1 MKTKTFRL
9 PLAAAAITALTVGLI
24 TLPGGDDALAAPV
37 TETKS
42 IAQECVEHRGAFSN
56 GSYLTLSPDNVTVEY
71 PQQVHPGETFT
82 VKLQPGQMAT
92 GDKDTGRMKYD
103 VKLPEGVA
111 ISNLRISGAGTG
123 FNNNPVVQRV
133 NASGAPDA
141 NGEFARI
148 WDGGHSV
155 NNGGNESD
163 SWGPFTSR
171 VGLQVDRHKQWRFPQ
186 IAFDVTA
193 PDTAGATIVTGLR
206 GAGTGAGPASRDNR
220 DNTMSMLARANVADA
235 VYCSAA
241 AAGRTLT
248 STQVVAR
255 GTETNF
261 AETSTDLEV
270 VTGSGPTTLTANVTH
285 VDGTPVTEGEVEFDF
300 GDGSPRAT
308 VAVVDGTATTTHT
321 YPELDDRNPVPYRAT
336 ARYLGVQGRTNPS
349 EDTTSVTVTPTPRE
363 QVQATVSLSGT
374 VKVDDAADGRV
385 PVELRASVG
394 AEDGKT
400 LPDGVEVVFHQG
412 DAEVGRATVVDG
424 VAATTV
430 SVPDE
435 KATLTFRAV
444 VSDMETDTQELT
456 GAEATT
462 DVDVAPVSRTSISV
476 ELEDDGVLVGRR
488 TTITAK
494 YSATPSI
501 PEGTE
506 VIFRADGVRIGTA
519 TVGADGVA
527 TIEHS
532 FDAAGPKR
540 ITALVEKREVDGRVY
555 PRAESEATVLT
566 VAAPAGQDTTTDL
579 TYTRPDVD
587 VEAEVLTGDLIRF
600 IATVDA
606 GDSAIEEGATVSF
619 FDGDTFLG
627 TAPVDPA
634 TGQAVL
640 DHRFAERGEHQI
652 RAVFNGQ
659 EKKDGEGVIT
669 EVLEPSESDPVTLD
683 VREHDVVIEEPAD
696 NPGDEPGDNPGDEPG
711 DNPSPN
717 PGDGSGSWG
726 SSGSSSGGFLA
737 SVIGFL
743 GSLGIIG
750 TFLMSI
756 FGLHAI

>member
-1 MKTKTFRL
+1 
-9 PLAAAAITALTVGLI
+9 
-24 TLPGGDDALAAPV
+24 
-37 TETKS
+37 
-42 IAQECVEHRGAFSN
+42 
-56 GSYLTLSPDNVTVEY
+56 
-71 PQQVHPGETFT
+71 
-82 VKLQPGQMAT
+82 MAT

-349 EDTTSVTVTPTPRE
+349 GDITSVTVTPTPRE

-385 PVELRASVG
+385 PVDLRASVG

-424 VAATTV
+424 V
-430 SVPDE
+430 
-435 KATLTFRAV
+435 
-444 VSDMETDTQELT
+444 
-456 GAEATT
+456 
-462 DVDVAPVSRTSISV
+462 
-476 ELEDDGVLVGRR
+476 LVGRR

-506 VIFRADGVRIGTA
+506 VIFRADGIRIGTT

-555 PRAESEATVLT
+555 PRAESEAAVLT

-634 TGQAVL
+634 TGQAVF

-683 VREHDVVIEEPAD
+683 VREHDVVIEEPGDEPGD

-737 SVIGFL
+737 SVIGFP

>member
-1 MKTKTFRL
+1 MKLKTFRL
-9 PLAAAAITALTVGLI
+9 PAAAAAVAALTFGLI

-37 TETKS
+37 TETKTVTNTCAVHKGWNS
-42 IAQECVEHRGAFSN
+42 TGPGTN
-56 GSYLTLSPDNVTVEY
+56 LTTENLTVTY
-71 PQQVHPGETFT
+71 PKQVLPGETFAIE
-82 VKLQPGQMAT
+82 LQPGQMTTTA
-92 GDKDTGRMKYD
+92 KQIGRIKYD
-103 VKLPEGVA
+103 FVLPNGVD
-111 ISNLRISGAGTG
+111 ITNLRIAGAGTALEG
-123 FNNNPVVQRV
+123 TPTVQRV
-133 NASGAPDA
+133 NESGNVDA
-141 NGEFARI
+141 NGRFARI
-148 WDGGHSV
+148 WDGANSV
-155 NNGGNESD
+155 NNGGSQND
-163 SWGPFTSR
+163 SWGGGGTLK
-171 VGLQVDRHKQWRFPQ
+171 VGKNQTFRLPK

-193 PDTAGATIVTGLR
+193 PSEPGTTIVTGLR
-206 GAGTGAGPASRDNR
+206 GAGVGSSIKSTNNSI
-220 DNTMSMLARANVADA
+220 SFVATDWVTDA
-235 VYCSAA
+235 VYCNAN
-241 AAGRTLT
+241 AAGTTLT
-248 STQVVAR
+248 STLVALR
-255 GTETNF
+255 DTQTAF
-261 AETSTDLEV
+261 AETSTNLEV
-270 VTGSGPTTLTANVTH
+270 TSGGGPTALTANVTH
-285 VDGTPVTEGEVEFDF
+285 DDGSPVTEGEVEFDF
-300 GDGSPRAT
+300 GDGSPT
-308 VAVVDGTATTTHT
+308 VTVPVNNGVATTEHT
-321 YPELDDRNPVPYRAT
+321 YPELDDRNPVGHTAT
-336 ARYLGVQGRTNPS
+336 ARYLGVQGRTKPS
-349 EDTTSVTVTPTPRE
+349 EDTTTVTVNPVPRE
-363 QVQATVSLSGT
+363 QVQATVDLTGN
-374 VKVDDAADGRV
+374 VKVDEADNGQV

-400 LPDGVEVVFHQG
+400 LPEGVEVVFHQG

-506 VIFRADGVRIGTA
+506 VIFRADGIRIGTA
-519 TVGADGVA
+519 TVGSDGVA

-555 PRAESEATVLT
+555 PRAESEAAVLT

-606 GDSAIEEGATVSF
+606 GDSTIAEGASVSF

-634 TGQAVL
+634 TGRAVF
-640 DHRFAERGEHQI
+640 DHRFAERGEHQV

-683 VREHDVVIEEPAD
+683 VREHDVVIEEP
-696 NPGDEPGDNPGDEPG
+696 GDEPGDDPDEPG
-711 DNPSPN
+711 DDPSPN

-726 SSGSSSGGFLA
+726 SSGSSSGNFLA

-743 GSLGIIG
+743 GNLGIIG

>member
-349 EDTTSVTVTPTPRE
+349 GDITSVTVTPTPRE

-385 PVELRASVG
+385 PVDLRASVG

-424 VAATTV
+424 V
-430 SVPDE
+430 
-435 KATLTFRAV
+435 
-444 VSDMETDTQELT
+444 
-456 GAEATT
+456 
-462 DVDVAPVSRTSISV
+462 
-476 ELEDDGVLVGRR
+476 LVGRR

-506 VIFRADGVRIGTA
+506 VIFSADGIRIGTA

-555 PRAESEATVLT
+555 PRAESEAAVLT

-600 IATVDA
+600 SATVDA

-634 TGQAVL
+634 TGQAVF

-683 VREHDVVIEEPAD
+683 VREHDVVIEEPGDEPGD

-737 SVIGFL
+737 SVIGFP

>member
-349 EDTTSVTVTPTPRE
+349 GDITSVTVTPTPRE

-385 PVELRASVG
+385 PVDLRASVG

-424 VAATTV
+424 V
-430 SVPDE
+430 
-435 KATLTFRAV
+435 
-444 VSDMETDTQELT
+444 
-456 GAEATT
+456 
-462 DVDVAPVSRTSISV
+462 
-476 ELEDDGVLVGRR
+476 LVGRR

-506 VIFRADGVRIGTA
+506 VIFSADGIRIGTA

-555 PRAESEATVLT
+555 PRAESEAAVLT

-600 IATVDA
+600 SATVDA

-634 TGQAVL
+634 TGQAVF

-652 RAVFNGQ
+652 RAVFNSQ

-683 VREHDVVIEEPAD
+683 VREHDVVIEEPGDEPGD

-737 SVIGFL
+737 SVIGFP